1 MWQARLADEL
11 GYEDQVRQ
19 RLKRYEALG
28 IDALM
33 SFHQVAALGHEQ
45 VMKSLR
51 LTGELIPE
59 FSSPKVP

>member
-1 MWQARLADEL
+1 
-11 GYEDQVRQ
+11 VRQ
-19 RLKRYEALG
+19 GLKRYQELG

-33 SFHQVAALGHEQ
+33 TFHQVGPLQHEK

-59 FSSPKVP
+59 FNSPKVP